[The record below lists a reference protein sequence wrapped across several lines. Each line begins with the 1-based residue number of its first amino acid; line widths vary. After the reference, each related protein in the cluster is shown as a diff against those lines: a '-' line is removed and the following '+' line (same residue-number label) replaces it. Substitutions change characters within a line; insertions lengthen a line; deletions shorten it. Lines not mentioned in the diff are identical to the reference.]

1 MYCGKIVQVIKM
13 EDKIIHLVE
22 VDSTNLF
29 AAKLCL
35 NNEEIPCAVVAEYQT
50 NGSGRMGRNFHS
62 PQSVG
67 IYMTYILDV
76 KNVKTLNLITSSA
89 GLAVAETLEEICS
102 LDTKIK
108 WPNDIILSSKKVC
121 GILTKLITR
130 NGRIDYALIGIG
142 INVLNESFP
151 EDIKN
156 IATSLKIETGKDYDK
171 NIIIEKLVEKLN
183 KIFIEKTLSE
193 EEIVKEI
200 KLRSSVLG
208 KKVFVKSENRE
219 YFAVDISPDGGLVV
233 QDNGEKTVIHNG
245 EVELF

>member
-1 MYCGKIVQVIKM
+1 M
-13 EDKIIHLVE
+13 EDKIIRLEE

-35 NNEEIPCAVVAEYQT
+35 DNEEIPIAVIAECQT
-50 NGSGRMGRNFHS
+50 NGSGRMGRSFHS
-62 PQSVG
+62 PQSAG

-89 GLAVAETLEEICS
+89 GLAVAQTLEEICS
-102 LDTKIK
+102 LKTKIK

-130 NGRIDYALIGIG
+130 NGNIDYALIGIG

-151 EDIKN
+151 DDIKD

-171 NIIIEKLVEKLN
+171 NLIVEKLIETLN
-183 KIFIEKTLSE
+183 RFFIRKDLTE
-193 EEIVKEI
+193 EEIVEKI
-200 KLRSSVLG
+200 KLRSDMLG

-233 QDNGEKTVIHNG
+233 EDNGEKSVIHNG